1 MEYSAPV
8 NVYSYF
14 VIKLFYKYLYL
25 PKTNGLKKRK
35 KINATHK
42 ALVLWNIC
50 SDIYFVSF
58 WKKIL
63 IMDLPFFFGFKSNL
77 YILNWSVYIM
87 LFLKKKSCV
96 F

>member
-14 VIKLFYKYLYL
+14 VTKLFYKYLYL

-58 WKKIL
+58 
-63 IMDLPFFFGFKSNL
+63 
-77 YILNWSVYIM
+77 
-87 LFLKKKSCV
+87 
-96 F
+96 

>member
-42 ALVLWNIC
+42 ALVLLNIC
-50 SDIYFVSF
+50 SDICFVSF
-58 WKKIL
+58 WKKIF
-63 IMDLPFFFGFKSNL
+63 IMDLHFFF
-77 YILNWSVYIM
+77 
-87 LFLKKKSCV
+87 FLALRV
-96 F
+96 IFIF